1 MSAVEVHL
9 ALGYDRLEVR
19 RVVYVMQ
26 VAFWTSV
33 PLFAVYV
40 AVSPRD
46 GLLGW
51 PGKALL
57 YVVMASS
64 AFLTAR
70 LSLAA
75 ASREEGGG
83 LPEPSSVAPRV
94 SEWLVYAIV
103 LYFAVYLHSG
113 YVPFL

>member
-1 MSAVEVHL
+1 MHL
-9 ALGYDRLEVR
+9 ALHYDRPEMR

-33 PLFAVYV
+33 PLFAVYL

-46 GLLGW
+46 GRLGW
-51 PGKALL
+51 PGETLL
-57 YVVMASS
+57 YVVVVSS

-70 LSLAA
+70 LALPAT
-75 ASREEGGG
+75 SREEGGELG
-83 LPEPSSVAPRV
+83 GAGSAARRV

-103 LYFAVYLHSG
+103 LYLAVYLHSA
-113 YVPFL
+113 YVPFF

>member
-1 MSAVEVHL
+1 M
-9 ALGYDRLEVR
+9 R

-33 PLFAVYV
+33 PLFAVYL
-40 AVSPRD
+40 AVTPRD
-46 GLLGW
+46 GRLGW
-51 PGKALL
+51 PGRVLL
-57 YVVMASS
+57 YVVIASS

-70 LSLAA
+70 LALPA
-75 ASREEGGG
+75 ASREEGEE
-83 LPEPSSVAPRV
+83 LPEPGSVAPRV

-113 YVPFL
+113 AVRFL

>member
-75 ASREEGGG
+75 ASREEGSGSS
-83 LPEPSSVAPRV
+83 PSLAPLPRV
-94 SEWLVYAIV
+94 SR
-103 LYFAVYLHSG
+103 SG
-113 YVPFL
+113 WCTR